1 MVVKLE
7 GIINESKV
15 IFENVGGDN
24 WKAVIPPTLNGIY
37 IVELVATDDAGNQG
51 FATKYILTIDLDAL
65 CVHLKPLPYHAQLIS
80 SEYYSEIIVSEFH
93 SDIAI
98 TNIYS
103 EIFLSDFCAE
113 INKKQECEGKHYD
126 NCFR

>member
-1 MVVKLE
+1 MVVRLE
-7 GIINESKV
+7 GKIDGEFIIFKRKEV
-15 IFENVGGDN
+15 DWWETT
-24 WKAVIPPTLNGIY
+24 IPQNLNGIY
-37 IVELVATDDAGNQG
+37 IVELIATDEAGNQG
-51 FATKYILTIDLDAL
+51 FATQYILTIDLDSL
-65 CVHLKPLPYHAQLIS
+65 CVHLKPLSYNAQLIS

-98 TNIYS
+98 TNIYY